1 MLKLIPPYLIYLTF
15 ILVIIPSLAAIFIR
29 YSLYCHLRNLATKVT
44 RLLNPETS
52 RGQQPKIVETLE
64 QRFRE
69 TSRKLERV
77 NTIALIDGI
86 YTQEKFIL
94 FNLSL
99 RCEQWDYFCH
109 VLPNLLLAFG
119 LLGTFWGITGNLYD
133 LSQTLDNASGDISN
147 LITQLQTPLQNMG
160 IAFITSLTAL
170 FFSSLLTILNLRWN
184 TSLAKSVLVTSLEDY
199 LDNIFQTTIEGKT
212 RLDKAIDRMVKQQE
226 EFLTRFHE
234 KVGQVLETTIGN
246 AANKM
251 VVANQSFQNN
261 VDSLVS
267 RFQDISGSL
276 ATSTDTF
283 QESTFSLKEQVK
295 TIAEVVTVFKK
306 SSDRIET
313 STTSFQKASEK
324 IEASKFSEN
333 LENLTRDLATTQK
346 SFAQS
351 TEYLGDRVTKISE
364 SHQQV
369 VQLAEQVYTQ
379 LQEASEKLQ
388 YSAVGFIEVS
398 QTIKQTDFADKLA
411 TATKELAIIP
421 SQFKESTAILHE
433 SIPSLNKAIA
443 AINKSTNKNIKLV
456 EQVNSLNQNLTQLL
470 NSSDKRIEL
479 ETASFDRIQSEISQL
494 ISTFDRNYH
503 QIFTSHNQRL
513 ELETASFDRIQ
524 SELGKM
530 LFQFK
535 QHGEQ
540 VNSGL
545 STLSDRLV
553 SNSSQQLN
561 IYNQQLQKINETF
574 NRII

>member
-29 YSLYCHLRNLATKVT
+29 YSLYCHLKNLATKVT
-44 RLLNPETS
+44 RLLTPETS

-64 QRFRE
+64 RRFKE
-69 TSRKLERV
+69 TSQKLEQV

-86 YTQEKFIL
+86 YTQEQFTL

-133 LSQTLDNASGDISN
+133 LSQIIDKASGDITN

-184 TSLAKSVLVTSLEDY
+184 TNLAKSVLVTSLEDY
-199 LDNIFQTTIEGKT
+199 LDNIFQTSIEGKT

-226 EFLTRFHE
+226 EFLSRFHE
-234 KVGQVLETTIGN
+234 KVGQVLETSIGN

-251 VVANQSFQNN
+251 VTANQSFQNN

-267 RFQDISGSL
+267 RFQDVSGSL
-276 ATSTDTF
+276 AASTNNF

-295 TIAEVVTVFKK
+295 TIAEVISVFKK
-306 SSDRIET
+306 SSDCLET
-313 STTSFQKASEK
+313 STISFQKASEK
-324 IEASKFSEN
+324 IEASKFSEH
-333 LENLTRDLATTQK
+333 LENLTKDLATTQK
-346 SFAQS
+346 SFSQS
-351 TEYLGDRVTKISE
+351 TGYLGNQVIKITE
-364 SHQQV
+364 SHQQA
-369 VQLAEQVYTQ
+369 VQLAEQVYSQ
-379 LQEASEKLQ
+379 LQQASEKLQ
-388 YSAVGFIEVS
+388 DSAMGFIKASEII
-398 QTIKQTDFADKLA
+398 QQTDFADKLA
-411 TATKELAIIP
+411 TATKELSVIP
-421 SQFKESTAILHE
+421 SQFTESTAILHE

-443 AINKSTNKNIKLV
+443 TINESANKNIKLV
-456 EQVNSLNQNLTQLL
+456 EQINNLNQHSTQILE
-470 NSSDKRIEL
+470 SSDKRIEL
-479 ETASFDRIQSEISQL
+479 EK
-494 ISTFDRNYH
+494 
-503 QIFTSHNQRL
+503 
-513 ELETASFDRIQ
+513 ASFDRIQ
-524 SELGKM
+524 SELEKL

-545 STLSDRLV
+545 STLSDRLL
-553 SNSSQQLN
+553 NKSSQQLDS
-561 IYNQQLQKINETF
+561 YNQQLQKINEKF
-574 NRII
+574 NRIIQ